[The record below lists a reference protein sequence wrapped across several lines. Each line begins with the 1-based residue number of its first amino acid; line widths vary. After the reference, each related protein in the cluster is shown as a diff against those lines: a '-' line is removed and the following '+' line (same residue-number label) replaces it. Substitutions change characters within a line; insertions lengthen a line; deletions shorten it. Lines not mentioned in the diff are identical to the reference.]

1 MQKKGKE
8 EIVRIIKYIFS
19 AGSSFAI
26 DVVLFTVF
34 KLLLTNT
41 ITLSNTTIIFI
52 STTLARI
59 LSSIYNYLI
68 NSRIVFKNKDK
79 KTIIGYF
86 LLVIIQMVV
95 SASFVSILDKLL
107 NINTSIIKICVD
119 IIIFIV
125 NYIVQKEIIFKKRD
139 EKSEKHI

>member
-26 DVVLFTVF
+26 DVALFTVF